1 MVSSFWYSLK
11 ALLLLSADFIGYA
24 CSTLQW
30 ASTYFLIYDKEF
42 SDTYRK
48 LLIKMLFALP
58 VGKDDLQFTL

>member
-11 ALLLLSADFIGYA
+11 ALLRISLGMLVAH
-24 CSTLQW
+24 QW
-30 ASTYFLIYDKEF
+30 ALTFFLIYKKEF